1 MRNLRLPLAAAAAA
15 LLLAAMPGS
24 VSALSNEQCRTEWNR
39 SAAAS
44 TCTAVS
50 SVVWQSWSEQCRI
63 KVTCTRSDGIAT
75 HENDVKAGYY
85 LVYTFHNCDGVLELS
100 LSGC

>member
-1 MRNLRLPLAAAAAA
+1 MRNLRIPLAAAAAA
-15 LLLAAMPGS
+15 LLLMAMPDD
-24 VSALSNEQCRTEWNR
+24 APATSNENCRTEWNR
-39 SAAAS
+39 SEAAS

-50 SVVWQSWSEQCRI
+50 SIVYQSWTEQCRI

-85 LVYTFHNCDGVLELS
+85 VVYTFHNCDGVLELS

>member
-39 SAAAS
+39 SEAAD
-44 TCTAVS
+44 TCTVVE
-50 SVVWQSWSEQCRI
+50 SVVWQSWSDECRI
-63 KVTCTRSDGIAT
+63 KVTCTRSDGIST
-75 HENDVKAGYY
+75 QQNDVKAGYY
-85 LVYTFHNCDGVLELS
+85 TVCQKS
-100 LSGC
+100 

>member
-1 MRNLRLPLAAAAAA
+1 MRSLRRPLAAAAAA
-15 LLLAAMPGS
+15 LLLAATPAG
-24 VSALSNEQCRTEWNR
+24 VSANSNENCRTEWNR